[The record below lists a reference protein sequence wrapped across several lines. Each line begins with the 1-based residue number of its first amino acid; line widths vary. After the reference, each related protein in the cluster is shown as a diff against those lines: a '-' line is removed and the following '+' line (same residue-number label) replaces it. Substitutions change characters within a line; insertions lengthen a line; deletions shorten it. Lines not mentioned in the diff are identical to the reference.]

1 MKRGKEDELEL
12 SEEARQIG
20 DRIRTLCNTLFKG
33 NNSLF
38 ARELGTSDTNIR
50 NYMSGVKPKSDFL
63 SLLVEK
69 VGISAEWLLLGK
81 GDIFETND
89 KSKENATSYIPKQE
103 EVHPHRPDEMTIAP
117 NPGVGIPLI
126 PVEAMAGAFRGA
138 IEIRNADLQWY
149 IVPAFDGAD
158 FLIMIKGDS
167 MFPKYQSGDLIA
179 CKKVSMQDI
188 FFQWGKAYVVDTDQ
202 GVLVK
207 NVRPGTERDHI
218 TLESVNPAYL
228 PFQLPLEGIY
238 NVAIVLGV
246 IRSE

>member
-1 MKRGKEDELEL
+1 MSTETINERIKYLIKERYNGSQRAFSYATAISPAVINSIVGKRQTAP
-12 SEEARQIG
+12 SFEALQKI
-20 DRIRTLCNTLFKG
+20 
-33 NNSLF
+33 S
-38 ARELGTSDTNIR
+38 TNA
-50 NYMSGVKPKSDFL
+50 N
-63 SLLVEK
+63 
-69 VGISAEWLLLGK
+69 ISAEWLLHGNGAVEAGTENKLISSPIPGK
-81 GDIFETND
+81 G
-89 KSKENATSYIPKQE
+89 
-103 EVHPHRPDEMTIAP
+103 V
-117 NPGVGIPLI
+117 PLI
-126 PVEAMAGAFRGA
+126 PVDAMAGAFRGA
-138 IEIRNADLQWY
+138 IEIRDDDLQWY
-149 IVPAFDGAD
+149 IVPSFDGAD
-158 FLIMIKGDS
+158 FLITIKGDS

-179 CKKVSMQDI
+179 CKKVPMQDI